1 MLILSR
7 KKNQSIVIDGDIKVV
22 VLGRIGKHIQI
33 GVEAPKHIA
42 VYRQE
47 LLDKNNKCFMKDQA
61 REVIYERKK

>member
-47 LLDKNNKCFMKDQA
+47 LLDKNNKIFMKDQA
-61 REVIYERKK
+61 KEGKSWK

>member
-1 MLILSR
+1 MLKLTR
-7 KKNQSIVIDGDIKVV
+7 KKGESIVIDGDIKVV

-47 LLDKNNKCFMKDQA
+47 LLNKNNKIFMKDQA
-61 REVIYERKK
+61 KEGKSWK